1 MANENLKNWIG
12 RLVYVAVIL
21 SLIYGIPA
29 VMGYFLHSSYPMA
42 SITSGSMWPVLK
54 EGDLVFIKGVRDKN
68 EVKNGDIVVYKNYQG
83 FTIHRVMAINDDTL
97 VTKGD
102 ANNIFDPPINISE
115 VVGKA
120 LSVRE
125 KPIRI
130 PFVGEIN
137 IFIKY
142 IKNKL

>member
-1 MANENLKNWIG
+1 MKKKILLS
-12 RLVYVAVIL
+12 LVAMVAVAGGIAAMSAFEAHIINVTAHIENAL
-21 SLIYGIPA
+21 SVHP
-29 VMGYFLHSSYPMA
+29 
-42 SITSGSMWPVLK
+42 T
-54 EGDLVFIKGVRDKN
+54 ELVFIKGVRDKN
-68 EVKNGDIVVYKNYQG
+68 EIKNGDIIVYKNYQG

-102 ANNIFDPPINISE
+102 ANNIFDLPINVNE

-120 LSVRE
+120 LSVKE

-142 IKNKL
+142 IKDKL